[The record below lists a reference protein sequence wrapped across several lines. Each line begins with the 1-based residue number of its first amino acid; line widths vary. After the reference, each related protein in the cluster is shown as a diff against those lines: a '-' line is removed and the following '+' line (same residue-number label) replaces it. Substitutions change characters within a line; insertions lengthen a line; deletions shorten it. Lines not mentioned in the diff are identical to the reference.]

1 MAWWLSAE
9 PARGGEPHP
18 AGPRLPTS
26 EKPKSEKPVRRQAL
40 PTETGQW
47 WHYRGSRRMAGR
59 TQLTG
64 RITQPVI
71 RWQHAMS
78 ARQTLLAASLVPGGG
93 ESAVALPVVDVSAGD
108 WGATLSTWG
117 ASAPWVDLD
126 GDGSRALLPSGVNSK
141 VGRILPSHGQWQLV
155 KTTPK
160 NYPESQPYLGTVSLQ
175 IRDNGKWV
183 PKWETE
189 TDTLIWSAEP
199 IFGDFDHDG
208 RPEIA
213 CLPWYK
219 LNLLDA
225 ETGQIETQCH
235 YLHKGENPGVG
246 GRAYGW
252 FGAYDVDG
260 KGRDEFVILDDF
272 TKHMEVL
279 GWREGQLQRL
289 WSRRLRTEKTG
300 SLEDATPGLEQKIA
314 LRVNPAPV
322 QDVDGDG
329 QRDIV
334 VSTYNLAADQK
345 WHIWVLDSLTGK
357 LRWDLAGM
365 YLSGLGDTDGDG
377 IAELFC
383 TRVEQGLRIPSPA
396 DLALFSLAD
405 GTRTVRWE
413 QKNASWQTYNVPQY
427 PANVNSGASLGAETV
442 LCGPIASGQRNVFFT
457 REPVDPANGVV
468 RVTAWQVAEDQQ
480 LQPISRWRGPR
491 LKVQGL
497 RIGPDGGQTVLLSV
511 SAFAGQHAAVACV
524 DATAEVVHS
533 RRIAAPV
540 CPVVVG
546 RLTPGAAPTV
556 IAQGANETVEAIRP
570 ATDGSVDVRWR
581 VPGRGMTNNNYFEG
595 LLLADLAGDG
605 TLSTV
610 VGTRGTGDCA
620 RLKVLSPAGKVV
632 WTRDFD
638 AFPGTPPPWN
648 VPGLMYWQGGYFND
662 PDRMD
667 LVVQLRVLGGL
678 SYLIDGRDGSTI
690 WRREKSVPGRTFGR
704 NLMTIYD
711 YDGDGLEDV
720 LNTFPDL
727 FCVAQGKTG
736 QLLVAERAGK
746 FVPGY
751 GYYGTAIV
759 ADLLG
764 KGEDQLLFSSFDVMA
779 LLERDGQRIWHGKQD
794 AGSQVRAG
802 IGDAD
807 GDGAMEFFLIAETD
821 GKHLFQCH
829 RAASGQLLWSLPLP
843 GGTKP
848 TDPATADVDGDGREE
863 CLFTIGQTLYAV
875 GAAADGRSGKVE
887 WTLDLP
893 GHLSA
898 VTVADVTGD
907 GTLQIVVSCADGV
920 VYGIGS
926 VAPSR

>member
-1 MAWWLSAE
+1 
-9 PARGGEPHP
+9 
-18 AGPRLPTS
+18 
-26 EKPKSEKPVRRQAL
+26 
-40 PTETGQW
+40 
-47 WHYRGSRRMAGR
+47 MAGR
-59 TQLTG
+59 AQLTG
-64 RITQPVI
+64 RITQPAI
-71 RWQHAMS
+71 RWQHAMGTQ
-78 ARQTLLAASLVPGGG
+78 QTLLAVSLKPRGG
-93 ESAVALPVVDVSAGD
+93 ESVVALPVVDVTAGD
-108 WGATLSTWG
+108 WGATLSAWG

-126 GDGSRALLPSGVNSK
+126 GDGSRAVLPSGVNSK
-141 VGRILPSHGQWQLV
+141 AGRILPNHGRWQLV
-155 KTTPK
+155 KTSPK

-175 IRDNGKWV
+175 IRDHGKWV

-199 IFGDFDHDG
+199 IVGDFDHDG

-225 ETGQIETQCH
+225 ETGQLEAQCH
-235 YLHKGENPGVG
+235 YLNKGENPGAG

-260 KGRDEFVILDDF
+260 EGRDEFVILDDF
-272 TKHMEVL
+272 TKHMGVL
-279 GWREGQLQRL
+279 GWREGKLERL

-329 QRDIV
+329 NRDIV

-357 LRWDLAGM
+357 VRWDFPGM

-383 TRVEQGLRIPSPA
+383 TRVERGLRIPAPA
-396 DLALFSLAD
+396 DLVLYSLAG

-413 QKNASWQTYNVPQY
+413 QQNASWQTYNVPQL
-427 PANVNSGASLGAETV
+427 PAHVNSGASLGAETV
-442 LCGPIASGQRNVFFT
+442 LCGPIATGQRNVFFT
-457 REPVDPANGVV
+457 RESVDTAGGEVQ
-468 RVTAWQVAEDQQ
+468 VTGWQVAEDQQ
-480 LQPISRWRGPR
+480 LRPVSKLRGPR
-491 LKVQGL
+491 LEVRGL
-497 RIGPDGGQTVLLSV
+497 RIDRHGGQALLLSV
-511 SAFAGQHAAVACV
+511 SAFTGQHATVTCM

-546 RLTPGAAPTV
+546 RLEPGAAPTV

-581 VPGRGMTNNNYFEG
+581 VPGRGMTNNNFFEG

-610 VGTRGTGDCA
+610 VGSRGTGDCA

-648 VPGLMYWQGGYFND
+648 VPGLMYWQGGYFNA

-678 SYLIDGRDGSTI
+678 SYLIDGRDGTTI

-746 FVPGY
+746 FVPGN

-764 KGEDQLLFSSFDVMA
+764 KGEEQLLFSSSDVMA
-779 LLERDGQRIWHGKQD
+779 LLERNGQPIWHGKYG
-794 AGSQVRAG
+794 AGSRVRAG

-807 GDGAMEFFLIAETD
+807 GDGTMELFLIAETD
-821 GKHLFQCH
+821 GKRLFQCR
-829 RAASGQLLWSLPLP
+829 RAASGQLLWSLALP
-843 GGTKP
+843 GGIKP
-848 TDPATADVDGDGREE
+848 TDPATADIDGDGREE
-863 CLFTIGQTLYAV
+863 CLFTIGQTLYAI
-875 GAAADGRSGKVE
+875 GSDTEGRSGKIE
-887 WTLDLP
+887 WSLALP

-920 VYGIGS
+920 VYGIGG